1 MKDKMDSN
9 NNQPVFSPGSLI
21 QQFIKYAG
29 VGGIAFIC
37 DYAVFALALFLNIHY
52 LFSTLLAFC
61 AGVTV
66 SYLMCVVWV
75 WRGTEATTFKDMT
88 LFVLIGVVGLL
99 LTLVLMWFFVE
110 ILSFNPM
117 LSKLVVAGLVVI
129 WNFGMRKTFV
139 FFR

>member
-1 MKDKMDSN
+1 MEPS
-9 NNQPVFSPGSLI
+9 NNQPIFAPGSLI

-37 DYAVFALALFLNIHY
+37 DYAVFALGLFLHIHY
-52 LFSTLLAFC
+52 LVAAFLAFC
-61 AGVTV
+61 AGITV

-75 WRGTEATTFKDMT
+75 WRGTEATTLKDMT

-99 LTLVLMWFFVE
+99 LTLVLMWIFVE
-110 ILSFNPM
+110 FFSFHPM